1 MCLNQRSTAAVGQ
14 KAELQMQNVQNQLI
28 VVMGVG
34 WVKATL
40 TQGAKR

>member
-14 KAELQMQNVQNQLI
+14 KAELQVQNQPI
-28 VVMGVG
+28 AVMGVG
-34 WVKATL
+34 WVKTTL